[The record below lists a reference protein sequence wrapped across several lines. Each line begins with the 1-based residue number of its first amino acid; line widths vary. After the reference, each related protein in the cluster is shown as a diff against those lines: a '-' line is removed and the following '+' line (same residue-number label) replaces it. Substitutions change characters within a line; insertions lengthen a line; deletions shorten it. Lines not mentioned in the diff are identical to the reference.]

1 MEFTLLDRSNYLRGL
16 LILIGKDRKISEEEK
31 KLFRQLSNELGF
43 SKEFCETA
51 MEELLEN
58 EYIIE
63 DPPKFSNV
71 EIAKLFIL
79 DGIKLAFAD
88 KELHLY
94 ELSWLRSV
102 AEANSIEH
110 AWAMEQFEKF
120 KNNSNENDGF
130 EITKFTS
137 GKLVSK

>member
-31 KLFRQLSNELGF
+31 NMFRLLSKELGF
-43 SKEFCETA
+43 SRDFCETA

-63 DPPKFSNV
+63 DPPKFSNI
-71 EIAKLFIL
+71 EIAKLFIK

-94 ELSWLRSV
+94 ELSWLKSV
-102 AEANSIEH
+102 AEANSLHH
-110 AWAMEQFEKF
+110 AWGAEQFEKF
-120 KNNSNENDGF
+120 KNNSVTEEGF
-130 EITKFTS
+130 EISKLTS
-137 GKLVSK
+137 GNAVSN